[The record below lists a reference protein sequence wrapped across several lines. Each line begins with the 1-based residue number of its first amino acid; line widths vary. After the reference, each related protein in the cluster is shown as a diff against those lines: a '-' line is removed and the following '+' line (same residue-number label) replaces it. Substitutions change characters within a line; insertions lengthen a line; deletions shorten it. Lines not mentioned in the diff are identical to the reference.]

1 MKARPMV
8 LLPMPVD
15 PSRPLQLTLTWDGQ
29 GATAEQVADTY
40 GRAMKA
46 FNAHLQ
52 LDAFRLPLAAQAE
65 TAPTGTL
72 HVDRDAIHVTFPS
85 YPYQPQSLG
94 LLVRALVYQH
104 RHWGSRVDV
113 TLSNTE
119 AGIGIPASARLWRT
133 ADLLECPPETAQL
146 PFPTSVQWCTK
157 RPLLTVQFASEVDPT
172 MVEHLD
178 DMVAAWVVLGDLG
191 AYAALSQLEAPSEE
205 ESLEMLL
212 DLPVDSGDEVAWQVT
227 QYGVTP
233 DCVIPLLNMLAG
245 FHAREARLSRL
256 LIE

>member
-1 MKARPMV
+1 
-8 LLPMPVD
+8 
-15 PSRPLQLTLTWDGQ
+15 
-29 GATAEQVADTY
+29 
-40 GRAMKA
+40 MKA

-52 LDAFRLPLAAQAE
+52 MDAFRPPLAAQTG
-65 TAPTGTL
+65 TAPTGML
-72 HVDRDAIHVTFPS
+72 RVDSDAMHITFAS
-85 YPYQPQSLG
+85 YPYQPQSIG

-119 AGIGIPASARLWRT
+119 AGIGIPASARLWRA
-133 ADLLECPPETAQL
+133 ADILECPLETSQL
-146 PFPTSVQWCTK
+146 PFPASVQWCTK

-172 MVEHLD
+172 VVDHLD
-178 DMVAAWVVLGDLG
+178 DIVAAWVVLGDLG
-191 AYAALSQLEAPSEE
+191 AYASLPQLEAPSED

-227 QYGVTP
+227 QYGVVP